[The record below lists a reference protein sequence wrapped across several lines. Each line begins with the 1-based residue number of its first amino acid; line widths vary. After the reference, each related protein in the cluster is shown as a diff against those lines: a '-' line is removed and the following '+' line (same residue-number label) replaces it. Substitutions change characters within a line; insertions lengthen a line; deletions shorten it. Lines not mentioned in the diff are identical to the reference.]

1 MPLWSRRADPEGV
14 RLRHPLVL
22 LATAA
27 VAAAAA
33 LAPGADADA
42 QACGA
47 GAHGSQGYAYAGYQ
61 STSVAH
67 GVRAT
72 ITPLTR
78 PTVSAGHVAGW
89 VGVGGPG
96 QGANGETAWLQVGI
110 ASLSGQPMTLYAE
123 ITRAG
128 NGPVFVPVLPNVQVG
143 ESHKVAVL
151 EMAKRPNHW
160 RVWVDGSPVTE
171 PVFLAG
177 SGKGW
182 QPIATAESWNGDRD
196 VCNQFAFRFAG
207 VGVTDASGGLWQAFV
222 PGADFHD
229 RGFAVRGLTQTA
241 GAGQRT
247 LAADGPAPY
256 AFEAAS
262 V

>member
-1 MPLWSRRADPEGV
+1 MPARSRWADSGRV

-27 VAAAAA
+27 VAAAAT
-33 LAPGADADA
+33 LAPGAGANA
-42 QACGA
+42 RGCGA
-47 GAHGSQGYAYAGYQ
+47 GAYGSQGYAYAGHQ
-61 STSVAH
+61 SLSVAH

-72 ITPLTR
+72 ITPLIR
-78 PTVSAGHVAGW
+78 PTVPAGHVAGW

-110 ASLSGQPMTLYAE
+110 ASMSGGPMTLYAE

-128 NGPVFVPVLPNVQVG
+128 HNPVFVPVLTDVQAG
-143 ESHKVAVL
+143 DSHAVAVL
-151 EMAKRPNHW
+151 ELAKRPNHW

-182 QPIATAESWNGDRD
+182 SPIATAESWNGGGNA
-196 VCNQFAFRFAG
+196 CNRFAFRFTG
-207 VGVTDASGGLWQAFV
+207 VGVTGVNGGPWHAFV

-229 RGFAVRGLTQTA
+229 RGLAVRKLARPAA
-241 GAGQRT
+241 GGQRT
-247 LAADGPAPY
+247 LAVDGRAPY

-262 V
+262 L